1 MKKSLLL
8 AGLSASLLF
17 SMNVFAG
24 DKNHKN
30 HNKNFHEKEIR
41 GIIRSVPDSFTG
53 VWNVEGN
60 LFEVNDST
68 KLENDRSMYKKGQYV
83 EVEVQKID
91 KKLVAQEIEIEDS
104 IKGIIKNK
112 PTTSIS
118 GTWLIGNQKVEV
130 NSATVFKDDQSMY
143 KNGRYVEVEIENTG
157 DKLVAK
163 EFEIK

>member
-8 AGLSASLLF
+8 GSLSASLLF

-24 DKNHKN
+24 DKNHKDYD
-30 HNKNFHEKEIR
+30 KNYKKEIR
-41 GIIRSVPDSFTG
+41 GIIRSVPDTFTG

-60 LFEVNDST
+60 LFEVTDAT
-68 KLENDRSMYKKGQYV
+68 ELEQDRSMFKKGQYV
-83 EVEVQKID
+83 EVEVQKVD

-104 IKGIIKNK
+104 VKGIIKSK

-118 GTWLIGNQKVEV
+118 GTWLVGNQKVVV
-130 NSATVFKDDQSMY
+130 NSATVFKDEQSMY
-143 KNGRYVEVEIENTG
+143 KNGKFVEVEIENVD

-163 EFEIK
+163 QFEIK